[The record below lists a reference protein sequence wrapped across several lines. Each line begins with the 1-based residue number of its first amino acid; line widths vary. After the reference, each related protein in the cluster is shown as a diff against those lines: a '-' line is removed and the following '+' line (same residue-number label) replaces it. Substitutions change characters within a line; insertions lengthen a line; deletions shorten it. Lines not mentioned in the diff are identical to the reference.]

1 MAYRKLGRTSSQR
14 KAMLRDLTTDLLINE
29 SVVTTEARAK
39 EIRKTVEKMITLGK
53 RGDLHARRQA
63 AAYVRNEIAS
73 ENYDETTDKYT
84 STTALQKLF
93 SEIAPRYAERN
104 GGYTRILKTEPRRG
118 DAAPM
123 AIIELV

>member
-14 KAMLRDLTTDLLINE
+14 KAMLRDLTTDLLSNE
-29 SVVTTEARAK
+29 SIVTTEARAK

-63 AAYVRNEIAS
+63 AAFVRNEIAS
-73 ENYDETTDKYT
+73 ENFDEATEKY
-84 STTALQKLF
+84 SSQTALQKLF
-93 SEIAPRYAERN
+93 DEIAPRYAERN

>member
-29 SVVTTEARAK
+29 SIVTTEARAK

-63 AAYVRNEIAS
+63 AAFVCNEIAS
-73 ENYDETTDKYT
+73 ENYDEATDKYT

>member
-1 MAYRKLGRTSSQR
+1 MGNRKLGRKSAQR
-14 KAMLRDLTTDLLINE
+14 KALLRDLTTDLIINE
-29 SVVTTEARAK
+29 NIYTTEARAK
-39 EIRKTVEKMITLGK
+39 EVRSTVEKMITLGK

-63 AAYVRNEIAS
+63 AAFVRNEIAS
-73 ENYDETTDKYT
+73 ENFDEATEKY
-84 STTALQKLF
+84 SSQTALQKLF
-93 SEIAPRYAERN
+93 DEIAPRYAERN